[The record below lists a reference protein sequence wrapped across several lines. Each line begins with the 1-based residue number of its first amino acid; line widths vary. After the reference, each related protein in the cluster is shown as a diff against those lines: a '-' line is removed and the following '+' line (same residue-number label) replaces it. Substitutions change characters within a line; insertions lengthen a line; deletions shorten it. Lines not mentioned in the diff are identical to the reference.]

1 MKSACKIAALSGAVL
16 MLAGCAGIPT
26 AVSVAS
32 MYVNSLLML
41 RTSKGVADHAV
52 SAAME
57 QDCGFVNMME
67 HGAYCIDAPAPQLL
81 AAMTA
86 DADMLTP
93 AKPRT
98 PTESAATA
106 AAPREIAPLEIAQL
120 DVVAAAPPA
129 VEQPS
134 RKPAPPPSSGTSSTT
149 TAFVSPPPPAPAH
162 SAGEGFLVVLAS
174 YRNPATAAAHAARL
188 KRQAPVVTSVEVRG
202 EAFHRVALRA
212 ASQSAAQ
219 RMLSQAKA
227 TGASG
232 AWVIAGAAG
241 GGKHPVGPADAPKP
255 QRPTPAAP
263 AYAAAP
269 TAPLL

>member
-1 MKSACKIAALSGAVL
+1 MKSASKIAALSGAAL
-16 MLAGCAGIPT
+16 LLAGCAGIPT
-26 AVSVAS
+26 AVSVAG

-57 QDCGFVNMME
+57 QDCGFVNIMQ

-93 AKPRT
+93 AKPPQASEKPPQAIENT
-98 PTESAATA
+98 ATV
-106 AAPREIAPLEIAQL
+106 AAPIEIAPAE
-120 DVVAAAPPA
+120 VAAANPA
-129 VEQPS
+129 VEPPG
-134 RKPAPPPSSGTSSTT
+134 RKPSPPAATTTTT
-149 TAFVSPPPPAPAH
+149 TAFVSPPPPAAAQ
-162 SAGEGFLVVLAS
+162 SAGERFLVVLAS

-188 KRQAPVVTSVEVRG
+188 KRQDPVVTLVEVRG

-212 ASQSAAQ
+212 DSQPAAL
-219 RMLSQAKA
+219 RMLSQARA
-227 TGASG
+227 AGASG

-241 GGKHPVGPADAPKP
+241 GGKHPVGPTDAPKP

-269 TAPLL
+269 MKPLL

>member
-1 MKSACKIAALSGAVL
+1 
-16 MLAGCAGIPT
+16 MLASCAGIPT
-26 AVSVAS
+26 AVSVAG

-57 QDCGFVNMME
+57 QDCGFVNIMQ

-86 DADMLTP
+86 DADMLLTVKATQP
-93 AKPRT
+93 MDRP
-98 PTESAATA
+98 ATA
-106 AAPREIAPLEIAQL
+106 AALIEIPPV

-129 VEQPS
+129 VESPR
-134 RKPAPPPSSGTSSTT
+134 RKPSPPPSSAAPATT
-149 TAFVSPPPPAPAH
+149 TAVISAAAPAS
-162 SAGEGFLVVLAS
+162 SADERFLVVLAS
-174 YRNPATAAAHAARL
+174 YRNPAMAAAHAARL
-188 KRQAPVVTSVEVRG
+188 KRHDAIVTPVEVHG

-212 ASQSAAQ
+212 ASQPAAL

-227 TGASG
+227 SGAPG
-232 AWVIAGAAG
+232 AWVMAG
-241 GGKHPVGPADAPKP
+241 GSVTKTPAGPADAPKP
-255 QRPTPAAP
+255 QRPAPAAP

-269 TAPLL
+269 AKPLL

>member
-1 MKSACKIAALSGAVL
+1 MKSASRIAALSGAVI

-32 MYVNSLLML
+32 IYVNSLLVM

-57 QDCGFVNMME
+57 QDCGFVNIME

-93 AKPRT
+93 AKRP
-98 PTESAATA
+98 PATESASA
-106 AAPREIAPLEIAQL
+106 AVEPIKTAPLETVASATL
-120 DVVAAAPPA
+120 TTAATTTVATATLVDTPGRKPAPPSGAAAAAPPA
-129 VEQPS
+129 PTPS
-134 RKPAPPPSSGTSSTT
+134 AS
-149 TAFVSPPPPAPAH
+149 
-162 SAGEGFLVVLAS
+162 EGFLVVLAS

-188 KRQAPVVTSVEVRG
+188 KRQDPVVSLVEVHG

-212 ASQSAAQ
+212 SNQSAAQ

-227 TGASG
+227 AGASG
-232 AWVIAGAAG
+232 AWVIAGASR
-241 GGKHPVGPADAPKP
+241 HPAAPADAPKP
-255 QRPTPAAP
+255 ARPAPNPP

-269 TAPLL
+269 AAPLL

>member
-1 MKSACKIAALSGAVL
+1 MKSAGRIAALSGSVL
-16 MLAGCAGIPT
+16 LLAGCAGIPT
-26 AVSVAS
+26 AVSVAG

-57 QDCGFVNMME
+57 RDCGFVNMME

-86 DADMLTP
+86 DADMLVP
-93 AKPRT
+93 AKARAPS
-98 PTESAATA
+98 ESAAT
-106 AAPREIAPLEIAQL
+106 PFEIAPL
-120 DVVAAAPPA
+120 DVVAATPPA

-134 RKPAPPPSSGTSSTT
+134 RKPAPPPSLATSTT
-149 TAFVSPPPPAPAH
+149 TSVAAATALLSAPPRRVEDA
-162 SAGEGFLVVLAS
+162 FLVVLAS

-212 ASQSAAQ
+212 DSQTAAL

-232 AWVIAGAAG
+232 AWVMAGAAG

-269 TAPLL
+269 MKPLL

>member
-86 DADMLTP
+86 DADMLVP

-98 PTESAATA
+98 STERATTA
-106 AAPREIAPLEIAQL
+106 AAPLQIAPL

-134 RKPAPPPSSGTSSTT
+134 RKPAPPPLSGTSTTT

-162 SAGEGFLVVLAS
+162 SA
-174 YRNPATAAAHAARL
+174 
-188 KRQAPVVTSVEVRG
+188 
-202 EAFHRVALRA
+202 
-212 ASQSAAQ
+212 
-219 RMLSQAKA
+219 
-227 TGASG
+227 
-232 AWVIAGAAG
+232 
-241 GGKHPVGPADAPKP
+241 
-255 QRPTPAAP
+255 
-263 AYAAAP
+263 
-269 TAPLL
+269 

>member
-1 MKSACKIAALSGAVL
+1 MRSAGKIAALSGAVL

-52 SAAME
+52 SAAMA
-57 QDCGFVNMME
+57 QDCGFVNIME

-93 AKPRT
+93 AKPRA
-98 PTESAATA
+98 PSESAATPA
-106 AAPREIAPLEIAQL
+106 APLEIAPL
-120 DVVAAAPPA
+120 DVVAATPPA

-134 RKPAPPPSSGTSSTT
+134 RKPTPPPSLATSTT
-149 TAFVSPPPPAPAH
+149 TSVAAATALLSAPPRRVEDA
-162 SAGEGFLVVLAS
+162 FLVVLAS

-212 ASQSAAQ
+212 DSQTAAL

-241 GGKHPVGPADAPKP
+241 GGKHPAGPADAPKP

-269 TAPLL
+269 AAPLL